1 MTLEFHLCVTGS
13 DNSYQVSTEKLP
25 PTVPQAKEV
34 RAWDVAHWLSY
45 TEQIKE
51 AVHLGDRHNLNANLV
66 FLGKQLYTALFT
78 GKVAESWHVAQNL
91 AQQKQAVLSL
101 HLEIA
106 ASCLVD
112 LPWEFLHTAERFL
125 ITDPQIAVKVSRSAA
140 ATENQEQYDWAL
152 LLDDI
157 QRESLAEQ
165 QWNETLLEEID
176 DSDPDYAE
184 DSAVVANILS
194 QLAASP
200 STTPSNEPSSRLSTP
215 PPRGKSDVLTALV
228 IGSFMM
234 ATVAIA
240 SIWWEY
246 QQPNQIASSLAS
258 SAWNRLNKR
267 NWQNASSQEITAIAI
282 AQLHQGELSL
292 AQALVEELLNRN
304 ALQYADTALKAVPR
318 SANSDRILF
327 LRGRLAWQSSQI
339 EQARRYW
346 EAALKQKPDIKYY
359 NALGFAYYAQDNW
372 SQANEAWFEALYLA
386 NQQPLTQDNRE
397 LLTTY
402 AGLALVLQHFV
413 PNQPPNEQAK
423 LINEAVKLREK
434 VLAEDPVNFQPQQLE
449 RHWLWHQK
457 AVADWRS
464 LLLLNK

>member
-1 MTLEFHLCVTGS
+1 
-13 DNSYQVSTEKLP
+13 
-25 PTVPQAKEV
+25 
-34 RAWDVAHWLSY
+34 
-45 TEQIKE
+45 
-51 AVHLGDRHNLNANLV
+51 
-66 FLGKQLYTALFT
+66 
-78 GKVAESWHVAQNL
+78 
-91 AQQKQAVLSL
+91 
-101 HLEIA
+101 
-106 ASCLVD
+106 
-112 LPWEFLHTAERFL
+112 
-125 ITDPQIAVKVSRSAA
+125 
-140 ATENQEQYDWAL
+140 
-152 LLDDI
+152 
-157 QRESLAEQ
+157 
-165 QWNETLLEEID
+165 
-176 DSDPDYAE
+176 
-184 DSAVVANILS
+184 
-194 QLAASP
+194 
-200 STTPSNEPSSRLSTP
+200 
-215 PPRGKSDVLTALV
+215 
-228 IGSFMM
+228 MM

-413 PNQPPNEQAK
+413 PNQPPNEQTK

-434 VLAEDPVNFQPQQLE
+434 ILAEDPVNFQPQQLE